1 MGFQN
6 EAIGH
11 INRAT
16 TSIRFS
22 YRKCMRV
29 LPGQKSGCHNEVTI
43 INEVTGRGRGGG
55 IEETVD
61 DIKKQLCSLKSCGS
75 QQKKPLKALCCI

>member
-1 MGFQN
+1 
-6 EAIGH
+6 
-11 INRAT
+11 
-16 TSIRFS
+16 
-22 YRKCMRV
+22 
-29 LPGQKSGCHNEVTI
+29 LPGQKSGCHNEVII

-75 QQKKPLKALCCI
+75 QQKKAFESFVLHLKVTVFLVNILLLINLNEM